1 MIKRLKTRRHSSG
14 TMVANPYRKKRNG
27 GHKRSRK
34 KKRGL
39 RSLFANPRGSRKR
52 KAHNPRSHKRRN
64 PLVRRKRRNPDV
76 NIGGVSVD
84 LVSVGIGSVAAI
96 ALGSI
101 ANGVANRYFGKT
113 MSSNPYVGKMLPS
126 LLVAG
131 GAWAAAKYMQNPKIK
146 SIAKVTLVLAVFKA
160 IDDSF
165 GEQISKSVKNV
176 LPGTSGYIPA
186 VRQMNGVHID
196 NMGGAYTYSGPS
208 YTHGVLPGANLYGL

>member
-14 TMVANPYRKKRNG
+14 TMVANPRRRKHRNPK
-27 GHKRSRK
+27 GHKR

-39 RSLFANPRGSRKR
+39 RSLFANPRRKR
-52 KAHNPRSHKRRN
+52 KAHNPKRSYKRRN

-101 ANGVANRYFGKT
+101 ANGVATKYFGKT
-113 MSSNPYVGKMLPS
+113 MASNPYVGKMLPS

-131 GAWAAAKYMQNPKIK
+131 GAWAAAKYVQNPKIK

-165 GEQISKSVKNV
+165 GEQISKSVKNI

-196 NMGGAYTYSGPS
+196 NMGGAYTYSGPA